1 MLGYS
6 AIELKYHIEK
16 QFQPGMN
23 WENHGDWHIDH
34 IYGVINFDAQ
44 TDVKI
49 VCALDNLRPLW
60 STTRE
65 IDGIVYEGNLNRPKY
80 ENKYE

>member
-6 AIELKYHIEK
+6 ALELKHHIEK
-16 QFQPGMN
+16 QFTTGMTWKN
-23 WENHGDWHIDH
+23 YGEWHIDH
-34 IYGVINFDAQ
+34 IKGVINFDSN
-44 TDVKI
+44 TNVKI

-65 IDGIVYEGNLNRPKY
+65 IDGVIYEGNLNRPKY
-80 ENKYE
+80 E